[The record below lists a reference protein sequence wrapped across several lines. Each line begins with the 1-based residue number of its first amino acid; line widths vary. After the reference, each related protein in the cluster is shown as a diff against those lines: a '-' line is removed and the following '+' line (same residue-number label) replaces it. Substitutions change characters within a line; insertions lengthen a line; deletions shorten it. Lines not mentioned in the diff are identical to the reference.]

1 LATLDPFL
9 NYQRGYMEYFLE
21 NPDHLW
27 FLIAGISFVM
37 ELSVMGLSG
46 PLLFFAL
53 ASLGTGILV
62 SMGIIDDWQSQ
73 ILTVGLL
80 TALVA
85 AILWK
90 PLKSLQNAKDKTD
103 NSSDMVGLKVPVS
116 SKISSNGGTIY
127 YSGIDW
133 QARLADDV
141 NVTSINKSDHCQIVA
156 ITGNTM
162 LVKPL

>member
-1 LATLDPFL
+1 M
-9 NYQRGYMEYFLE
+9 QYFLE

-27 FLIAGISFVM
+27 YLIAGISFVI

-53 ASLGTGILV
+53 GSLLTGILV
-62 SMGIIDDWQSQ
+62 SMGVVNSWQSE

-85 AILWK
+85 VILWK
-90 PLKSLQNAKDKTD
+90 PLKSLQNPKDKTD
-103 NSSDMVGLKVPVS
+103 NSSDMIGLQVPASCEVTATS
-116 SKISSNGGTIY
+116 GTIR

-133 QARLADDV
+133 QARLADDTA
-141 NVTSINKSDHCQIVA
+141 VTSINEQSQCQIVA

-162 LVKPL
+162 LVKPVG